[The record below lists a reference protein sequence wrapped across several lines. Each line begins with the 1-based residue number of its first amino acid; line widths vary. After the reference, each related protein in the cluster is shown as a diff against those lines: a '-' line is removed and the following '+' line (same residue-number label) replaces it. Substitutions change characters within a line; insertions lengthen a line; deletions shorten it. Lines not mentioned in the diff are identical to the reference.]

1 MKILAVDDDPDFMG
15 VFRTVLEGLGYSD
28 LTTASSGPGGAR
40 PDREIR
46 VRLRL
51 LHPRRAD
58 ARDGRDRAVRQI
70 RAIEVYKDTPIIMNT
85 AVADR
90 DYIDA
95 AFAAGATDYLT
106 KPVDEVEVKARL
118 GVIEQL
124 VTERLRS
131 QIALS
136 HPGIDVFNAPSYGF
150 LDGIP
155 LKRVEGAMDLFTM
168 GNYLKTLGLFRCAD
182 DFGHRDPCP
191 ECAGDP

>member
-1 MKILAVDDDPDFMG
+1 VSGFDCFILDVQM
-15 VFRTVLEGLGYSD
+15 
-28 LTTASSGPGGAR
+28 PGM
-40 PDREIR
+40 
-46 VRLRL
+46 
-51 LHPRRAD
+51 
-58 ARDGRDRAVRQI
+58 DGIELCRQI

-136 HPGIDVFNAPSYGF
+136 HPGSMCSTRRPTGF
-150 LDGIP
+150 ST
-155 LKRVEGAMDLFTM
+155 E
-168 GNYLKTLGLFRCAD
+168 FR
-182 DFGHRDPCP
+182 
-191 ECAGDP
+191 